1 MLPTEI
7 FQAVFIYFAD
17 INIRKQKTGNASKW
31 HDQIFYF
38 ILIK

>member
-17 INIRKQKTGNASKW
+17 INIKKHKQARFKW